1 MVSVSIGLQIAPLL
15 RLNLV
20 LVRLPACIMLLLIPD
35 SARRC
40 WKMSVRNEL
49 SLIKEKEN
57 ANVNKNGKM
66 KEK

>member
-1 MVSVSIGLQIAPLL
+1 MVSVSMGLQIAPLL

-20 LVRLPACIMLLLIPD
+20 LVRLQACIMLLLIPD

-40 WKMSVRNEL
+40 WKMSVLNEL